1 MRKLLFVMVAA
12 IAFLFISCN
21 KDDEYKKSAPAV
33 LVEWDS
39 DNHNTLPHPKHNYS
53 YPYLNV
59 NEGDNLVFTTNY
71 DACISN
77 ITFYNE
83 DWDEFGYKFGVNDT
97 ELDFRIGKIKRINS
111 QTFEIEV
118 YSTTD
123 VYRAMEIA
131 IIPLDENI
139 QGKAFP
145 IFFYKDIWSD

>member
-1 MRKLLFVMVAA
+1 M
-12 IAFLFISCN
+12 
-21 KDDEYKKSAPAV
+21 
-33 LVEWDS
+33 
-39 DNHNTLPHPKHNYS
+39 
-53 YPYLNV
+53 
-59 NEGDNLVFTTNY
+59 VFTTNY
-71 DACISN
+71 DAYISN